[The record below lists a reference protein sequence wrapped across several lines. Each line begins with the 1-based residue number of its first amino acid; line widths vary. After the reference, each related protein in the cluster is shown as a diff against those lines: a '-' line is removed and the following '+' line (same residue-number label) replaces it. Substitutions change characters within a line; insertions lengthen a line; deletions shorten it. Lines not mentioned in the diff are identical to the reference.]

1 MRVKKWDIVICI
13 IIGLLLLPFVFDL
26 RNTVPMARVYPMV
39 VLGGSYLLLAILI
52 IRWIIAKK
60 KAEPLAEDEIGLK
73 RNVYIVVYCAA
84 ILLYIF
90 LIEKL
95 GFMVSTVAFGI
106 YSLLYMKNKSKL
118 VVILL
123 PIIVTVVLYFI
134 FTNFLMVTLP
144 SGILK

>member
-1 MRVKKWDIVICI
+1 MRVKKWDIVICVV
-13 IIGLLLLPFVFDL
+13 IGLFLLPFAIDL
-26 RNTVPMARVYPMV
+26 QNTVPVARVYPMV

-60 KAEPLAEDEIGLK
+60 KAEPLPENEIDFK
-73 RNVYIVVYCAA
+73 RNVYIVIYCAA
-84 ILLYIF
+84 ILMYIF

-106 YSLLYMKNKSKL
+106 YSLVYMKNKSKL
-118 VVILL
+118 VVILM